1 MKQKYR
7 KWDWWL
13 RKCLVKL
20 SEREGGKMKTF
31 DKKDLY
37 SWSNCE
43 DARSYIGSLGLFSNS
58 LEDLSS
64 GTQNILELSSIDV
77 SSATCFKSEGS
88 TVSYAFFVP
97 WSKVIDLDDCVR
109 IPRYFA
115 NMLPMLC
122 ANAIGNINYRIYN
135 YGYYESRG
143 SDINNLELANQ
154 FKRYLNGELKNN
166 DE

>member
-1 MKQKYR
+1 
-7 KWDWWL
+7 
-13 RKCLVKL
+13 
-20 SEREGGKMKTF
+20 MKTF

-43 DARSYIGSLGLFSNS
+43 DARSYIGSLGLVSNS

-122 ANAIGNINYRIYN
+122 ANAIGSINYRIYN

>member
-1 MKQKYR
+1 
-7 KWDWWL
+7 
-13 RKCLVKL
+13 
-20 SEREGGKMKTF
+20 MKTF

-58 LEDLSS
+58 LEDLSL
-64 GTQNILELSSIDV
+64 GTQNIFKLSTIDAD
-77 SSATCFKSEGS
+77 SATCFKPEGS

-97 WSKVIDLDDCVR
+97 WDKVIDLADCVK

-122 ANAIGNINYRIYN
+122 ANAIGSINYRIHN
-135 YGYYESRG
+135 YGYYESRS

-154 FKRYLNGELKNN
+154 FKRYLNGEYSVNETNQNKTIAKP
-166 DE
+166 

>member
-1 MKQKYR
+1 MQA
-7 KWDWWL
+7 
-13 RKCLVKL
+13 
-20 SEREGGKMKTF
+20 F

-58 LEDLSS
+58 LEDLSL
-64 GTQNILELSSIDV
+64 GTQNIFKLSSIDTG
-77 SSATCFKSEGS
+77 SATCFKPEGS

-115 NMLPMLC
+115 NMLPMLI
-122 ANAIGNINYRIYN
+122 ANAIGSINYRIYN
-135 YGYYESRG
+135 YGYYKSRS
-143 SDINNLELANQ
+143 SDINNLELAKQ
-154 FKRYLNGELKNN
+154 FKRYLNGEKK
-166 DE
+166 

>member
-1 MKQKYR
+1 MKK
-7 KWDWWL
+7 
-13 RKCLVKL
+13 
-20 SEREGGKMKTF
+20 F

-64 GTQNILELSSIDV
+64 GTQNSLELSSIDAG
-77 SSATCFKSEGS
+77 SAACFKPEGS

-109 IPRYFA
+109 IPRYFVS
-115 NMLPMLC
+115 MLPMLC
-122 ANAIGNINYRIYN
+122 ANAISGISYRLCN
-135 YGYYESRG
+135 YGYYESRS
-143 SDINNLELANQ
+143 SDINNIELAKQ
-154 FKRYLNGELKNN
+154 FKRYLNGE
-166 DE
+166 